1 MNISAPFIH
10 RPVATFLLALG
21 LLLTG
26 IVAVRFLPVA
36 PLPSVD
42 IPTIVVFAARP
53 GADPETMAASIAAP
67 LERRLGEIPG
77 VTEITST
84 SSTGSTSIV
93 VQFDIDRPIEGAAHD
108 VQAAINA
115 AYSDLPP
122 DLPTRPYYR
131 KFNPAEA
138 PILTL
143 SLTSDVL
150 STAQVYDAA
159 DTILAQRLSQVEG
172 VAQVQVNGAEKPAV
186 RVRLNPAALRA
197 AGLSSQDVYT
207 AIRNANVNGPIGG
220 FEGPLRAETI
230 ELNGQITQ
238 AADYA
243 ALVLKTTNGATVRL
257 GDVAE
262 VLNGV
267 ANTKLAAWQG
277 TRPAILLTL
286 TKTAG
291 ANVIDTVDR
300 VRAALPQLLTWI
312 PPDIHMATI
321 SDRTTTIRAS
331 VHDVEWTLLISIALV
346 LMVVALFMRRLV
358 PTLAAAAT
366 VPLSLA
372 GTLGAM
378 YLLGYSLNNFSLMSL
393 TISVGF
399 VVDDAI
405 VMIENIFR
413 HQERGLSPLQAALVG
428 SRQIGFT
435 VVSISISLVAVFIPI
450 LFMGGLLGKLFH
462 EFAMVLAIAIGL
474 SAVVSLTLTPMMCG
488 RFMAAE
494 QRSQRG
500 AHVAPRGVWGWIDRG
515 VDRVFNAAQRGYLD
529 SLNSL
534 LRWKWIVLLVTP
546 AIILGIVK
554 LYGHIP
560 KGFLPTQDTGLLVGG
575 TTASPDISF
584 EAMAAR
590 QKLVVD
596 ALLADPAVG
605 NVGSTIGIT
614 SGWSSLN
621 RGQLTVSLR
630 PLAERKLSSEEV
642 LARLRPKL
650 MQMSGIQAQLY
661 SAQDL
666 RGGGR
671 SDGTGF
677 QFVLLD
683 EDLSELRVWTLRLQ
697 EALRGVPG
705 IEDVSSDQDRPGPQA
720 NVAIDRDAASRL
732 GVPVSAIDAALS
744 NAYSQRQVSII
755 YTQRNQY
762 RVVLETLPNLQIDPD
777 LLGRLY
783 VPGAHGQQVPIT
795 SVVRL
800 DLATAPLAV
809 RHQGQFPSASISF
822 NLKPGISQSDA
833 ITLVTDA
840 ARNLRMP
847 EGVRTAFAGNAKF
860 LQQSLSSQP
869 FLIMAAIVSIYIV
882 LGMLYESLI
891 HPLTIISTLP
901 SAILGAFLAL
911 LITGGELNILGIIG
925 VVLLLGIVKKN
936 AIMLVDFALEA
947 ERELGMT
954 PHAAILEACRERFR
968 PIMMTTLAALLGAVP
983 LALASGTGSE
993 FRRPLGIAICGGL
1006 ILSQL
1011 LTLYTTPVIYL
1022 ALERLATGQRG
1033 RAHAGSAASSDG
1045 TARAPQPAVAQQV
1058 TEQPAE

>member
-10 RPVATFLLALG
+10 RPVATFLLAIGILLCG
-21 LLLTG
+21 LA
-26 IVAVRFLPVA
+26 AVRFLPVA

-42 IPTIVVFAARP
+42 IPTIVVFAGRP

-93 VQFDIDRPIEGAAHD
+93 IQFDIDRPIEGAAHD

-115 AYSDLPP
+115 AYSDLPS

-138 PILTL
+138 PIMTL
-143 SLTSDVL
+143 SMTSDTL

-159 DTILAQRLSQVEG
+159 DTILAQRLSQIEG
-172 VAQVQVNGAEKPAV
+172 VSQVQVNGAEKPAV

-220 FEGPLRAETI
+220 FQGPERAETL

-238 AADYA
+238 AEDYRR
-243 ALVLKTTNGATVRL
+243 LVLKVSGAATVRL

-262 VLNGV
+262 VLDSV

-300 VRAALPQLLTWI
+300 VREQLPQLLRWI
-312 PPDIHMATI
+312 PPDITVTTL

-331 VHDVEWTLLISIALV
+331 VNDVEVTLLISVALV
-346 LMVVALFMRRLV
+346 LMVVAVFMRRLV
-358 PTLAAAAT
+358 PTMAAAVT

-378 YLLGYSLNNFSLMSL
+378 YLCGFSLNNFSLMAL

-405 VMIENIFR
+405 VMIENIAR
-413 HQERGLSPLQAALVG
+413 HQERGMSPFQAALAG

-435 VVSISISLVAVFIPI
+435 VVSISISLIAVFIPI

-462 EFAMVLAIAIGL
+462 EFAVVLTVAIAV

-488 RFMAAE
+488 RFM
-494 QRSQRG
+494 RDTRPPTG
-500 AHVAPRGVWGWIDRG
+500 WWGRVDRAVDRG
-515 VDRVFNAAQRGYLD
+515 FVAVQSAYARTLD
-529 SLNSL
+529 WA
-534 LRWKWIVLLVTP
+534 LRWRKLMLLVTL
-546 AIILGIVK
+546 ATVVGTVQLYRIV
-554 LYGHIP
+554 P
-560 KGFLPTQDTGLLVGG
+560 KGFLPTQDTGLLTGG
-575 TTASPDISF
+575 TSASPDISF

-590 QKLVVD
+590 QKRVVD
-596 ALLADPAVG
+596 VLLRDPAIAF
-605 NVGSTIGIT
+605 VGSTIGIT
-614 SGWSSLN
+614 SGWSSIN
-621 RGQLTVSLR
+621 RGQLTVSLK
-630 PLAERKLSSEEV
+630 PLAERGISSEEV
-642 LARLRPKL
+642 LNRLRPQL
-650 MQMSGIQAQLY
+650 MQMAGIQTFLY

-671 SDGTGF
+671 SGGSGF

-683 EDLSELRVWTLRLQ
+683 QDITELREWTLKL
-697 EALRGVPG
+697 EDALRTVPG

-720 NVAIDRDAASRL
+720 NVVIDREQAARL
-732 GVPVSAIDAALS
+732 GVAVSAVDAALN

-762 RVVLETLPNLQIDPD
+762 RVVLETLPGLQTDPA
-777 LLGRLY
+777 LLERLY
-783 VPGAHGQQVPIT
+783 VPGTGGKQVPIT
-795 SVVRL
+795 SVVKL
-800 DLATAPLAV
+800 DRATAPLAV
-809 RHQGQFPSASISF
+809 RHQGQFPAASISF
-822 NLKPGISQSDA
+822 NLKPGTSQGDA
-833 ITLVTDA
+833 ITLVTDKA
-840 ARNLRMP
+840 LSLRMP
-847 EGVRTAFAGNAKF
+847 ESVRTEFAGDAKF
-860 LQQSLSSQP
+860 LQKSLSTQP
-869 FLIMAAIVSIYIV
+869 MLIGAALVAIYIV
-882 LGMLYESLI
+882 LGVLYESLL

-901 SAILGAFLAL
+901 SAGLGALLAV
-911 LITGGELNILGIIG
+911 LITGGDLGVLSIIG
-925 VVLLLGIVKKN
+925 IVLLMGIVKKN

-947 ERELGMT
+947 ERERGLT
-954 PHAAILEACRERFR
+954 PHQAILEACQERFR
-968 PIMMTTLAALLGAVP
+968 PIIMTTLAALLGAVP
-983 LALASGTGSE
+983 LALATGTGAE
-993 FRRPLGIAICGGL
+993 YRRPLGIAICGGL
-1006 ILSQL
+1006 VVSQL
-1011 LTLYTTPVIYL
+1011 LTLYTTPVVYL
-1022 ALERLATGQRG
+1022 ALERLARG
-1033 RAHAGSAASSDG
+1033 RRERLAPPASALS
-1045 TARAPQPAVAQQV
+1045 
-1058 TEQPAE
+1058 PAE

>member
-26 IVAVRFLPVA
+26 LVAVRFLPVA

-42 IPTIVVFAARP
+42 IPTIVVFAGRP

-93 VQFDIDRPIEGAAHD
+93 IQFDIDRAIEGAAHD

-115 AYSDLPP
+115 AYSDLPA

-143 SLTSDVL
+143 ALTSDVL
-150 STAQVYDAA
+150 SRAQVFDAA

-220 FEGPLRAETI
+220 FQGPQRAETI

-243 ALVLKTTNGATVRL
+243 ALVLKNTGGATVRL
-257 GDVAE
+257 GDVAQ
-262 VLNGV
+262 VLNSI

-277 TRPAILLTL
+277 TKPAILLTL
-286 TKTAG
+286 TKTSG

-300 VRAALPQLLTWI
+300 VRAALPQLMAWI
-312 PPDIHMATI
+312 PPDIRLTTI

-331 VHDVEWTLLISIALV
+331 IADVEWTLLISIALV

-366 VPLSLA
+366 VPLSIA

-378 YLLGYSLNNFSLMSL
+378 YLLGYSLNNFSLMAL

-435 VVSISISLVAVFIPI
+435 VVSISISLIAVFIPI

-462 EFAMVLAIAIGL
+462 EFAMVLTIAIGL
-474 SAVVSLTLTPMMCG
+474 SAIVSLTLTPMMCG
-488 RFMAAE
+488 RFMV
-494 QRSQRG
+494 

-515 VDRVFNAAQRGYLD
+515 VDRSFNSAQRFYLR
-529 SLNSL
+529 SLDGL
-534 LRWKWIVLLVTP
+534 LRWRWIVLLVTP
-546 AIILGIVK
+546 AIILGIVE
-554 LYGHIP
+554 LYGYIP
-560 KGFLPTQDTGLLVGG
+560 KGFLPTQDTGLLTGG
-575 TTASPDISF
+575 TFASPDISF
-584 EAMAAR
+584 DAMAAR

-596 ALLADPAVG
+596 VLLADPAVE
-605 NVGSTIGIT
+605 NVGSVIGIT
-614 SGWSSLN
+614 SGWSSIN
-621 RGQLTVSLR
+621 RGQLTVALK
-630 PLAERKLSSEEV
+630 PLSERKISSEEV
-642 LARLRPKL
+642 LTRLRPKL
-650 MQMSGIQAQLY
+650 VQMSGIQTQLW

-671 SDGTGF
+671 SGGTGF

-683 EDLSELRVWTLRLQ
+683 EDLNELREWTLKLQ
-697 EALRGVPG
+697 EALRGLPG

-720 NVAIDRDAASRL
+720 NVVIDRDAASRL
-732 GVPVSAIDAALS
+732 GVAVSAIDAALS

-762 RVVLETLPNLQIDPD
+762 RVVLETLPDLQIDPEQ
-777 LLGRLY
+777 LGRLY
-783 VPGAHGQQVPIT
+783 VPGTGGQQVPIT

-800 DLATAPLAV
+800 ERATAPLAV
-809 RHQGQFPSASISF
+809 RHQGQFPSSSISF
-822 NLKPGISQSDA
+822 NLLPGTSQGDA
-833 ITLVTDA
+833 IALVTEA
-840 ARNLRMP
+840 TRNLRMP
-847 EGVRTAFAGNAKF
+847 EGVRTEFAGNAKF
-860 LQQSLSSQP
+860 LQQSLASQP
-869 FLIMAAIVSIYIV
+869 FLIGAAIVSIYIV

-911 LITGGELNILGIIG
+911 LITGGELNVLGIIG

-947 ERELGMT
+947 EREQGMT
-954 PHAAILEACRERFR
+954 PHTAILEACRERFR

-983 LALASGTGSE
+983 LALATGTGSE

-1006 ILSQL
+1006 ILSQM

-1022 ALERLATGQRG
+1022 ALERLASGRRG
-1033 RAHAGSAASSDG
+1033 RARIA
-1045 TARAPQPAVAQQV
+1045 TPQPA
-1058 TEQPAE
+1058 E